1 MISAG
6 LRFNYAANWD
16 QGNFCAWI
24 LNSEDHIDINAADNR
39 GRTPLH
45 CAASQ
50 GMHDISLFLRDHGA
64 DCRLADVDGLT
75 AIDVAMMT
83 WHGHLAQL
91 LAAGENVVALSENSY
106 SSESGLP
113 GINQIKRGY

>member
-1 MISAG
+1 
-6 LRFNYAANWD
+6 
-16 QGNFCAWI
+16 
-24 LNSEDHIDINAADNR
+24 
-39 GRTPLH
+39 
-45 CAASQ
+45 
-50 GMHDISLFLRDHGA
+50 MHDISLFLRDHGA